1 MRGEV
6 EGEGEDD
13 STVNKLSEDVYSIPS
28 FKINRW
34 HILINESKHTHIL
47 INGSLDMVREI
58 NILIEIVRT
67 YVIVCR

>member
-6 EGEGEDD
+6 EDD
-13 STVNKLSEDVYSIPS
+13 STVNKLSEDIPS

-34 HILINESKHTHIL
+34 HILINQSKHTHIL

-58 NILIEIVRT
+58 NIPIEIVRT

>member
-6 EGEGEDD
+6 EDD
-13 STVNKLSEDVYSIPS
+13 STVNKLSEDIPS

-34 HILINESKHTHIL
+34 HILINQSKHTHIL

-58 NILIEIVRT
+58 NIPIEIVRT
-67 YVIVCR
+67 YVIVYR